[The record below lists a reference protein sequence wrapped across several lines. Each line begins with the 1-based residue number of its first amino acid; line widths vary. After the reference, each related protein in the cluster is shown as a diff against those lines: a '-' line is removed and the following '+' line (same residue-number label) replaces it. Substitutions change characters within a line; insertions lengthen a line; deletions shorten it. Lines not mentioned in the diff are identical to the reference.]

1 MEEPIYRLI
10 SLSGF
15 FVIAGI
21 AWLTG
26 TRTKIKI
33 ETIIGSIFL
42 AWVLGALTFWFS
54 GSRTVLKW
62 INDLLIAL
70 LGASQKAQYFYLA
83 PLLLVQVKH
92 WPMVPLLLVSFL
104 LSKSFHQSFSSPLW
118 SVDYIT

>member
-1 MEEPIYRLI
+1 MEEPTYRLI

-21 AWLTG
+21 AWVTG

-33 ETIIGSIFL
+33 ETIIGSISL
-42 AWVLGALTFWFS
+42 AWALGALIFWFS

-70 LGASQKAQYFYLA
+70 LGASHKGSIFLFG
-83 PLLLVQVKH
+83 PLPLPQAKH
-92 WPMVPLLLVSFL
+92 WRMVPPLLVSFL
-104 LSKSFHQSFSSPLW
+104 PFKSFPQ
-118 SVDYIT
+118 